1 MNRTALTCTTIAS
14 LTILASAAMIA
25 SRVVAGPLD
34 PPVGAVSPTY
44 KTLSEV
50 EPRIAINS
58 TNTPGGA
65 NETYLISQPG
75 SYYLTGNITMTSGK
89 HAIAVSSADVSIDLN
104 GYTITGVSGASY
116 GVVGYSGVGR
126 IMVRN
131 GSFRSGPYLSIS
143 IGADS
148 LVENVMVNQVSTLVD
163 AIKVGDRSV
172 VRNCRVS
179 TAGVAV
185 YVGNQCVV
193 EGLTATGVDSGVN
206 ALDKVDVVVRDCSMT
221 SASYGIGLR
230 GQNRLSVA
238 RCQFQGF
245 SYGVVASDYAVVE
258 DCRVTGGA
266 IGLLVGKNSTLRRVQ
281 VLTMT
286 SQGVSVGD
294 ASVLEG
300 VDARSCTSDGI
311 TVTNDCVLTRCN
323 VSGTSSNGFL
333 GTSRN
338 TFVECISAKNI
349 GGSGFAVMDSNVF
362 ETCRSDENVGDGF
375 NGRFGNV
382 WRDCTARSNS
392 GDGVEGSSGTV
403 VLHGRF
409 DTNGNG
415 ATVGANIRL
424 TGDAGRI
431 EGNTLISG
439 DYGIQT
445 TSGGN
450 VIIRNSS
457 RNSANSYGGIS
468 AGNDVG
474 PIGSAA
480 TATSPWANIQY

>member
-148 LVENVMVNQVSTLVD
+148 LVENVMAIQASTSVD
-163 AIKVGDRSV
+163 AINVGDRSV

-179 TAGVAV
+179 TAGAAV
-185 YVGNQCVV
+185 NVGNQCVV
-193 EGLTATGVDSGVN
+193 EGLTATSVVSGVN
-206 ALDKVDVVVRDCSMT
+206 ALNKVDVVVRDCSMT
-221 SASYGIGLR
+221 CAGSGTGVY
-230 GQNRLSVA
+230 GQNRVSVA

-245 SYGVVASDYAVVE
+245 VFGVAASDYAVVE
-258 DCRVTGGA
+258 DCRVSGGTV
-266 IGLLVGKNSTLRRVQ
+266 GVYVGKNSTLRRVQ

-392 GDGVEGSSGTV
+392 GDGVDGSSGTV
-403 VLHGRF
+403 VLSGRF
-409 DTNGNG
+409 DSNGNG

-457 RNSANSYGGIS
+457 RNSANNYGGIS

>member
-1 MNRTALTCTTIAS
+1 MLLIRNRL
-14 LTILASAAMIA
+14 AAMMSVSLVGLLA
-25 SRVVAGPLD
+25 AALVVAGPLN
-34 PPVGAVSPTY
+34 PPGGAVSSTY

-65 NETYLISQPG
+65 GETYLISQPG

-89 HAIAVSSADVSIDLN
+89 HAVAVSSADVTIDLN
-104 GYTITGVSGASY
+104 GYTIAGVSGASY

-126 IMVRN
+126 IVVRN
-131 GSFRSGPYLSIS
+131 GSFRAGPFQSIF

-148 LVENVMVNQVSTLVD
+148 LVENVMAIQANTSVD
-163 AIKVGDRSV
+163 AINVGDRSV

-179 TAGVAV
+179 TAGAAV
-185 YVGNQCVV
+185 NVGNQCVV
-193 EGLTATGVDSGVN
+193 EGLTATGVVSGVN
-206 ALDKVDVVVRDCSMT
+206 ATSKVDVVVRDCSMT
-221 SASYGIGLR
+221 CVGSGSGVYG
-230 GQNRLSVA
+230 QSRLSVA

-245 SYGVVASDYAVVE
+245 VFGVVASDYAVVE
-258 DCRVTGGA
+258 DCRVSGGA
-266 IGLLVGKNSTLRRVQ
+266 IGVYVGSNSTVRRVQ
-281 VLTMT
+281 VQTMT

-300 VDARSCTSDGI
+300 VDARSCTANGI
-311 TVTNDCVLTRCN
+311 TVSSDCVLTRCN
-323 VSGTSSNGFL
+323 ASGGASSGFV
-333 GTSRN
+333 GISRN
-338 TFVECISAKNI
+338 TFVECISAKNTA
-349 GGSGFAVMDSNVF
+349 GSGFVVSDSNIF
-362 ETCRSDENVGDGF
+362 ETCRADENTGDGF

-382 WRDCTARSNS
+382 WRDCTARANT

-403 VLHGRF
+403 VLNGRF
-409 DTNGNG
+409 DSNGNG

-424 TGDAGRI
+424 VGDAGRV

-439 DYGIQT
+439 DFGIQT

-457 RNSANSYGGIS
+457 RNSGNSYGGIS
-468 AGNDVG
+468 GGNDVG

>member
-1 MNRTALTCTTIAS
+1 MLLIRNRL
-14 LTILASAAMIA
+14 AAMVAVSVVGVVAGVIA
-25 SRVVAGPLD
+25 VAGPLN
-34 PPVGAVSPTY
+34 PPAGAVSSTY

-65 NETYLISQPG
+65 GETFLISQPG

-89 HAIAVSSADVSIDLN
+89 QAIGVSVNDVTIDLN
-104 GYTITGVSGASY
+104 GYTITGVSGAGY
-116 GVVGYSGVGR
+116 GVVGYGGVGR
-126 IMVRN
+126 IVVRN
-131 GSFRSGPYLSIS
+131 GSFRAGPLASIS
-143 IGADS
+143 VGPDS
-148 LVENVMVNQVSTLVD
+148 LVENVTASQTSTSVD
-163 AIKVGDRSV
+163 AMYVGDRSV

-179 TAGVAV
+179 TAGGAV
-185 YVGNQCVV
+185 VPGNQCVV
-193 EGLTATGVDSGVN
+193 EGLSAVNVNTGVHAPS
-206 ALDKVDVVVRDCSMT
+206 KTDVVVRDCVLVQSG
-221 SASYGIGLR
+221 SGYGVSGLH
-230 GQNRLSVA
+230 RLVVS
-238 RCQFQGF
+238 RTQMQGF
-245 SYGVVASDYAVVE
+245 VIGVSGGDQSVVE
-258 DCRVTGGA
+258 DCRISNGT
-266 IGLLVGKNSTLRRVQ
+266 IGLISGKSSTLRHIE
-281 VLTMT
+281 VLTMA
-286 SQGVSVGD
+286 SAGVQVSEG
-294 ASVLEG
+294 STLEH
-300 VDARSCTSDGI
+300 VDVRSCTDIGI
-311 TVTNDCVLTRCN
+311 NVTNDCVLTRCN
-323 VSGTSSNGFL
+323 VSGSVANGIVAI
-333 GTSRN
+333 SRN
-338 TFVECISAKNI
+338 TFVECISAKNTA
-349 GGSGFAVMDSNVF
+349 GSGFVVSDSNIF
-362 ETCRSDENVGDGF
+362 ETCRADENTGDGF

-382 WRDCTARSNS
+382 WRDSTARANT
-392 GDGVEGSSGTV
+392 GDGIEGSSGTV
-403 VLHGRF
+403 VLSGRF

-439 DYGIQT
+439 DFGIQT